1 MWSREL
7 ADGAQNWADQLA
19 STDSLQHDEVAI
31 HNRKMGKFMKWLS
44 CTYLVDWYR
53 KRLIPISKGRIREFF
68 ETESYPRSLLDVRAP
83 FPYFHSGYRN
93 KFIQLSI
100 ILQG

>member
-31 HNRKMGKFMKWLS
+31 HNRKMGMFMKWLS
-44 CTYLVDWYR
+44 CTYLVD
-53 KRLIPISKGRIREFF
+53 
-68 ETESYPRSLLDVRAP
+68 
-83 FPYFHSGYRN
+83 
-93 KFIQLSI
+93 
-100 ILQG
+100 